1 MQLLKPENRKNNPL
15 PLLAVGTFGL
25 HVFTLL
31 LLLFH
36 ESMLQQ
42 LARQLTPQSLV
53 QLVDGRTITVDPQP
67 NLERQPEAIR
77 RFVGETMSLMLTS
90 SEQQPPTQVWEITS
104 QLVADNFKEKLKSEI
119 TNLNPDSQFEN
130 VNRGAENVLVIQ
142 KISQPI
148 EIGKGNGLWKVE
160 MFANQLV
167 FSGYDRLGKS
177 TSFNKQI
184 LVRAIDEPATSLPN
198 AALPLQFAAYRLGEA
213 RLEIYNVCDIKDK
226 NCSGNPN
233 QALP

>member
-1 MQLLKPENRKNNPL
+1 MQILKPENRKNNPL

-25 HVFTLL
+25 NVFTLL
-31 LLLFH
+31 LLLFNG
-36 ESMLQQ
+36 SMLQQ
-42 LARQLTPQSLV
+42 LGRQLTPQSLV
-53 QLVDGRTITVDPQP
+53 QLVDGRTITVDPEP

-77 RFVGETMSLMLTS
+77 RFAGETMSLMLTWS
-90 SEQQPPTQVWEITS
+90 DQQLPTQVWEITS
-104 QLVADNFKEKLKSEI
+104 QLVADNFKQKLKSEI

-130 VNRGAENVLVIQ
+130 VNRGSENVLVIQ
-142 KISQPI
+142 KISQPTK
-148 EIGKGNGLWKVE
+148 IGEGQWKVE

-213 RLEIYNVCDIKDK
+213 RLEIYNVCNIKDK

>member
-25 HVFTLL
+25 HVLTLL

-36 ESMLQQ
+36 GSMLQQ
-42 LARQLTPQSLV
+42 LSRQLAPQSLV

-104 QLVADNFKEKLKSEI
+104 QLVADNFKEKLKSEL

-130 VNRGAENVLVIQ
+130 VNRGSENVLVIQ
-142 KISQPI
+142 KISQPT
-148 EIGKGNGLWKVE
+148 EIGNGQWKVE

-226 NCSGNPN
+226 NCSGNPK

>member
-1 MQLLKPENRKNNPL
+1 MQLLNTENKRNSPL

-25 HVFTLL
+25 HILTLL
-31 LLLFH
+31 LLVFH
-36 ESMLQQ
+36 RSMLQQ
-42 LARQLTPQSLV
+42 LDRQLTPQTLV

-77 RFVGETMSLMLTS
+77 RFVGESMSLMLTWS
-90 SEQQPPTQVWEITS
+90 QQQPPTQIWEITS
-104 QLVADNFKEKLKSEI
+104 QLVADDLKQKLKSEI

-142 KISQPI
+142 KISQPTK
-148 EIGKGNGLWKVE
+148 IGDGKWKVE
-160 MFANQLV
+160 MLANQLV

-177 TSFNKQI
+177 ISFNKQI

-198 AALPLQFAAYRLGEA
+198 AALPSHFAAYRLGEA
-213 RLEIYNVCDIKDK
+213 RLEIYNVCEIQDK
-226 NCSGNPN
+226 NCSGNLN

>member
-1 MQLLKPENRKNNPL
+1 MQILKPENRKNNPL

-25 HVFTLL
+25 NVFTLL
-31 LLLFH
+31 LLLFNG
-36 ESMLQQ
+36 SMLQQ
-42 LARQLTPQSLV
+42 LGRQLTPQSLV
-53 QLVDGRTITVDPQP
+53 QLVDGRTITVDPEP

-77 RFVGETMSLMLTS
+77 RFVGETMSLMLTWS
-90 SEQQPPTQVWEITS
+90 DQQPPTQVWEITS

-119 TNLNPDSQFEN
+119 TNLNQDSQFEN

-142 KISQPI
+142 KISQPTK
-148 EIGKGNGLWKVE
+148 IGDGQWKVE

-177 TSFNKQI
+177 ISFNKQI

-198 AALPLQFAAYRLGEA
+198 AALPLHFAAYRLGEA
-213 RLEIYNVCDIKDK
+213 RLEIYNVCEIKDK

-233 QALP
+233 KALP

>member
-1 MQLLKPENRKNNPL
+1 MQLLKPENKRNSPL

-25 HVFTLL
+25 HVLTLL
-31 LLLFH
+31 LLIFH
-36 ESMLQQ
+36 GSMLQQ
-42 LARQLTPQSLV
+42 LSRQLTPQSLV
-53 QLVDGRTITVDPQP
+53 QLVDGRTITVDAQP

-77 RFVGETMSLMLTS
+77 RFVGETMSLMLNWS
-90 SEQQPPTQVWEITS
+90 QQQPPTQVWEITS
-104 QLVADNFKEKLKSEI
+104 QLVAEDFKQKLKSEI

-130 VNRGAENVLVIQ
+130 VSRGTENVLVIQ
-142 KISQPI
+142 KISQPT
-148 EIGKGNGLWKVE
+148 EISKGNWKVE
-160 MFANQLV
+160 MFANQLI

-177 TSFNKQI
+177 VSFNKQI

-198 AALPLQFAAYRLGEA
+198 APLPTHFAAYRLGEA
-213 RLEIYNVCDIKDK
+213 RLEIYNVCEIQDK

>member
-25 HVFTLL
+25 HIFTLL
-31 LLLFH
+31 LLIFNG
-36 ESMLQQ
+36 SMLQQ
-42 LARQLTPQSLV
+42 LGQQLTPQTLV

-77 RFVGETMSLMLTS
+77 RFVGETMSLMLTWS
-90 SEQQPPTQVWEITS
+90 QQQPPTQVWEITS
-104 QLVADNFKEKLKSEI
+104 QLVADDFKPKLKSEV

-142 KISQPI
+142 KISQPR
-148 EIGKGNGLWKVE
+148 EIGNGKWEVE
-160 MFANQLV
+160 MLANQLV

-177 TSFNKQI
+177 TSFNKKI
-184 LVRAIDEPATSLPN
+184 LVRAIDEPASSLPN
-198 AALPLQFAAYRLGEA
+198 APLPSHLAAYRLGEA
-213 RLEIYNVCDIKDK
+213 RLEIYNVCEIQDK

>member
-1 MQLLKPENRKNNPL
+1 MQILKPENRKNNPL

-25 HVFTLL
+25 NVFTLL
-31 LLLFH
+31 LLLFNG
-36 ESMLQQ
+36 SMLQQ
-42 LARQLTPQSLV
+42 LGRQLTPQSLV

-77 RFVGETMSLMLTS
+77 QFVGETMSLMLTWS
-90 SEQQPPTQVWEITS
+90 DQQPPTQVWEITS
-104 QLVADNFKEKLKSEI
+104 QLVADNFKQKLKSEL

-142 KISQPI
+142 KISQPTK
-148 EIGKGNGLWKVE
+148 IGDGQWKVE

-167 FSGYDRLGKS
+167 FNGYDRLGKS
-177 TSFNKQI
+177 ISFNKQV

-198 AALPLQFAAYRLGEA
+198 ASLPLHFAAYRLGEA
-213 RLEIYNVCDIKDK
+213 RLEIYNVCNIKDK

>member
-1 MQLLKPENRKNNPL
+1 MQILKPENRKNNPL

-25 HVFTLL
+25 NVFTLL
-31 LLLFH
+31 LLLFNG
-36 ESMLQQ
+36 SMLQQ
-42 LARQLTPQSLV
+42 LGRQLTPQSLV
-53 QLVDGRTITVDPQP
+53 QLVDGRTITVNPQP

-77 RFVGETMSLMLTS
+77 RFAGETMSLMLTWS
-90 SEQQPPTQVWEITS
+90 DQQLPTQVWEITS
-104 QLVADNFKEKLKSEI
+104 QLVADNFKQKLKSEI
-119 TNLNPDSQFEN
+119 TNLNLDSQFEN

-142 KISQPI
+142 KISQPTK
-148 EIGKGNGLWKVE
+148 IGDGQWKVE

>member
-1 MQLLKPENRKNNPL
+1 MQILKPENRKNNPL

-25 HVFTLL
+25 NVFTLL
-31 LLLFH
+31 LLLFNG
-36 ESMLQQ
+36 SMLQQ
-42 LARQLTPQSLV
+42 LGRKLTPQSLV
-53 QLVDGRTITVDPQP
+53 QLVDGRTITVDPEP

-77 RFVGETMSLMLTS
+77 RFVGETMSLMLTWS
-90 SEQQPPTQVWEITS
+90 DQQPPTQVWEITS
-104 QLVADNFKEKLKSEI
+104 QLVADNFKQKLKSEL
-119 TNLNPDSQFEN
+119 TNLNQDSQFEN

-142 KISQPI
+142 KISQPTKI
-148 EIGKGNGLWKVE
+148 SDGQWKVE

-167 FSGYDRLGKS
+167 FNGYDRLGKS
-177 TSFNKQI
+177 ISFNKQI

-198 AALPLQFAAYRLGEA
+198 AALPSHFAAYRLGEA
-213 RLEIYNVCDIKDK
+213 RLEIYNVCEIKDK